1 MASPENFLVSS
12 FKDLYDTRDHE
23 GNCDFSI
30 VCQSGE
36 EVIKVHSFVLCARSK
51 VLRKAVTGDFKEGNS
66 LILELNQY
74 SYETMNEF
82 IKFLYGVDQLSIN
95 HSHDV
100 TAEKVDGQKFRLAL
114 DLLEMSSVYDVQDL
128 HLYVASVLNA
138 WIPAEEEG
146 LQPFIDIFEIALMH
160 GMKKLVDECLDLILY
175 RYGGENLHI
184 LKPIFDKFPKLAH
197 NYAIKIAA
205 KSTSV
210 ATFKTTPTGST
221 LHLAFHEFPNIV
233 SISFKCDTVIN
244 VTGFDVYVSRFDRV
258 ELTVD
263 VEVYKANDTNDL
275 VVSKRLMDK
284 KDSKHTSRDKSCRL
298 PWGDATDTAYIPL
311 DQPLILND
319 GWRGSHLYNFT
330 FQVQGKGGSSGHSL
344 GCYPI
349 EYGFTP
355 SVDEDE
361 YRLEIPDKTVAGKD
375 GKGNLIKEVMLTDIV
390 KGGMLWTP
398 VPAIH
403 FHVL

>member
-1 MASPENFLVSS
+1 MAPPENFLVSS
-12 FKDLYDTRDHE
+12 FKDLYDTRDQE

-51 VLRKAVTGDFKEGNS
+51 VLMKAVTGDFKEGNS
-66 LILELNQY
+66 MTIELNQY
-74 SYETMNEF
+74 SHESMNEF
-82 IKFLYGVDQLSIN
+82 IKFLYGVDELAIN
-95 HSHDV
+95 YSHGI
-100 TAEKVDGQKFRLAL
+100 AEKVDKKKFRLAL
-114 DLLEMSSVYDVQDL
+114 DLLEMASVYDVQDL

-138 WIPAEEEG
+138 WMPSEEEG
-146 LQPFIDIFEIALMH
+146 LQPFIEVFEIALMH
-160 GMKKLVDECLDLILY
+160 KMKKLVDECLALMLY
-175 RYGGENLHI
+175 RYGGDDLHI
-184 LKPIFDKFPKLAH
+184 LKPIFDRFPKLAH
-197 NYAIKIAA
+197 SYANKIAV

-221 LHLAFHEFPNIV
+221 LHVPFYEFPNIV
-233 SISFKCDTVIN
+233 SISFKCDTLIN
-244 VTGFDVYVSRFDRV
+244 VTGFDVFVSRFDRV

-263 VEVYKANDTNDL
+263 VEAYKANDTTDL
-275 VVSKRLMDK
+275 VVKKRLMDK
-284 KDSKHTSRDKSCRL
+284 KDSKFTSRDKSSG
-298 PWGDATDTAYIPL
+298 PWGDAADTAYIPL
-311 DQPLILND
+311 DQPLVLND
-319 GWRGSHLYNFT
+319 SWRGSHLYQFT
-330 FQVQGKGGSSGHSL
+330 FQVQGKGGSRGYTH

-355 SVDEDE
+355 SVDEDSF
-361 YRLEIPDKTVAGKD
+361 RLEIPEKTLPGKD
-375 GKGNLIKEVMLTDIV
+375 GKGNLIKEVKLTDIV